1 MSATDT
7 AATDTRVEIRWT
19 AVCPYTRLEPETGVA
34 ALVSGAQVAIFRTHD
49 GLLYAVGHR
58 DPISGRHVMSR
69 GTVATHSG
77 TPTVTSPSLR
87 HVYDLRSGECLD
99 VPGVR
104 MPVYPVRCR
113 DGLVEVGRY
122 TVAVGKAG

>member
-1 MSATDT
+1 MTATDT
-7 AATDTRVEIRWT
+7 ATDSRVEIRWT
-19 AVCPYTRLEPETGVA
+19 AVCPFSRLEPETGVA

-113 DGLVEVGRY
+113 DGLVEVGSY